1 MGYFSDGF
9 FTGML
14 ASVRETGRR
23 FKNGAK
29 ELVEDFISGFN
40 GHGWKLWKRGDS
52 WRLELDELLVR
63 KSFQVFELIINQ
75 ITAIKGSQAIT
86 QGHAKIKEV
95 TIVESADVYKEV
107 ATDPNFYYNSNKWR
121 NPYQTGDI
129 PEVVATTDTISTTG
143 AVTEAQAW
151 VVGKGTVIPAKTVQ
165 VTVKSTV
172 AMMRYTYSDSV
183 GVNRIIEIT
192 ESGTYDLPESTG
204 KLADNG
210 FFFDTGFDGEIK
222 QTLLPIETTEEIVQE
237 PCYRIQIDDELNS
250 IVEYDLI
257 RCQKGDKFYYVQVGS
272 VFQYY
277 INIPTSEFEA
287 NEEGV
292 VLNAPASG
300 DEIVQFGNA
309 SHQDKYANRHSAIYL
324 HVDEDEPAI
333 DLMTDVY
340 SKDWSEGNILKTR
353 LGGNLPGTDGDRGFY
368 CVNGKLLFVDENG
381 DTVSV
386 INTDGSASFARG
398 QISWTKDG
406 NPYFRGYIM
415 SGDSKGQRIE
425 IRPDTASIEV
435 YDKNSKLVN
444 SIEGNKYQ
452 SVGDFFN
459 EGDGGYTIKTSVK
472 RTESTPTGGTINQ
485 GYAWTL
491 LTAPEPGFQV
501 DDRTTVLTLIA
512 HLTIRFSNFSQ
523 GTGYVE
529 ARFRIQRKSD
539 GLYNTLVTEKYN
551 INSSIT
557 LSPLQVAVIL
567 PANDY
572 YIPEI
577 VFYYNLTANASQVV
591 SASISAEIEQANFRI
606 VQYKSSFF
614 SRGLGFGDRAENSLM
629 MWYEDKGEYD
639 GDIHFEIQQ
648 PRSGFRIDEESISLM
663 SSNTYMISSSQLI
676 PYALIPHLL
685 IHAEVYISSL
695 NFSIEAT
702 SFIGYPNPKLVKT
715 GVGRYQLIFD
725 EKYHSSIFNSTYAY
739 IIPTDVSSNVCQGVC
754 YVGGRTME
762 IYLKKNNV
770 FADFNFFFDWYYVP
784 RSCSQKVTPASTKTA
799 EASNLSMTRSSVRN
813 DRIFSKEEDD
823 IIDVDGIL

>member
-1 MGYFSDGF
+1 MGYFADGL
-9 FTGML
+9 FTGFL
-14 ASVRETGRR
+14 ASVKGTGRR

-29 ELVEDFISGFN
+29 ELVEDFVSGFN

-52 WRLELDELLVR
+52 WRLELDELMVR

-381 DTVSV
+381 DTISV
-386 INTDGSASFARG
+386 INPDGSASFAYG
-398 QISWTKDG
+398 KVSWTKEG
-406 NPYFRGYIM
+406 APYFY
-415 SGDSKGQRIE
+415 
-425 IRPDTASIEV
+425 
-435 YDKNSKLVN
+435 
-444 SIEGNKYQ
+444 
-452 SVGDFFN
+452 
-459 EGDGGYTIKTSVK
+459 
-472 RTESTPTGGTINQ
+472 GTI
-485 GYAWTL
+485 
-491 LTAPEPGFQV
+491 
-501 DDRTTVLTLIA
+501 IA
-512 HLTIRFSNFSQ
+512 
-523 GTGYVE
+523 GKDKGE
-529 ARFRIQRKSD
+529 RIQ
-539 GLYNTLVTEKYN
+539 
-551 INSSIT
+551 
-557 LSPLQVAVIL
+557 
-567 PANDY
+567 
-572 YIPEI
+572 
-577 VFYYNLTANASQVV
+577 
-591 SASISAEIEQANFRI
+591 ISAENSNI
-606 VQYKSSFF
+606 V
-614 SRGLGFGDRAENSLM
+614 
-629 MWYEDKGEYD
+629 
-639 GDIHFEIQQ
+639 
-648 PRSGFRIDEESISLM
+648 
-663 SSNTYMISSSQLI
+663 
-676 PYALIPHLL
+676 
-685 IHAEVYISSL
+685 
-695 NFSIEAT
+695 
-702 SFIGYPNPKLVKT
+702 
-715 GVGRYQLIFD
+715 
-725 EKYHSSIFNSTYAY
+725 
-739 IIPTDVSSNVCQGVC
+739 
-754 YVGGRTME
+754 
-762 IYLKKNNV
+762 IYNKNNV
-770 FADFNFFFDWYYVP
+770 EVARFEGNSYKLEDFWGGQFPALIQKPLPVRYALENQTLELNISYQLCEPIYTPNESTILKYALAMGVSLLYGDSSCYLKTRFEIRNFKNIGDTEYTVTVIEENNYYAPENATMIGSENIITLPKGYNTIYWVGVLHRANTSQYAAVKLERYLIEISATAYLARYFGNGLILGSSSNNYGCIINKKFESDLIGSPDYVMNYDFISYYAGLRVTDNRVINRQRGRDWGLVGCTLLRGILYGSNTGFGNIDCLYETWP
-784 RSCSQKVTPASTKTA
+784 SVT
-799 EASNLSMTRSSVRN
+799 
-813 DRIFSKEEDD
+813 KEERGTYKITYPESWKVNGTTYILTTLYDSYTSHKTVSITINVVSND
-823 IIDVDGIL
+823 SRGFILRCNDHTGALTDVDSIYIEVKYI